1 MAGEIVRCACY
12 YRMSTDDQKDSI
24 DRQRSTVLPHC
35 ERKGYRVTGE
45 YLDEGIAGD
54 EFAKR
59 PGLQRLL
66 AAAAAGE
73 FDVAVVDEVSR
84 LSRQRYTTFV
94 ATVAHPLDEAGVTL
108 DSVAEGEIG
117 WDEMA
122 DILRMSIYQPT
133 AHGESQKNSRRV
145 LTGMANLARRRL
157 LGGPPPYGYTV
168 HYETVHEPGKP
179 PRLVPVKYVPDPRTA
194 RVIPWLFERY
204 ASGAAGTAELA
215 QELNARGAPAP
226 ARTSRR
232 KGQPPSPF
240 WTHQAVLFILKNPK
254 YTGYLTW
261 NRHCRGK
268 YHQLTNGKAVK
279 PARGRSGY
287 NPAGDWIVTE
297 DAHEPLVSRELF
309 ERVQDRL
316 EGNRGGRLRA
326 ARNGYLFSGLLV
338 CSHCGRTLSGL
349 TRYGRPVYHCQRKDD
364 AGRVVC
370 GTHQVEQGVMLRLL
384 LGKLQ
389 SAFLDPDN
397 LRRLRAEIRR
407 QEEAERQPDRLAG
420 LRRRVEELDRQL
432 SAGAENLLLCPPS
445 VRDRAAAKLAEWERE
460 RERLVEELRHVED
473 HSPVAELEGIVAAAE
488 VWLWKL
494 RDAVERGDQALLRQV
509 VREMVVRVE
518 LRWEAR
524 PGKSRT
530 FYHLVGGVIVYRFGG
545 RDAFRAE
552 PGSSQGALRAPRRC
566 SRAGGGRP

>member
-1 MAGEIVRCACY
+1 
-12 YRMSTDDQKDSI
+12 MSTAEQEDSI
-24 DRQRSTVLPHC
+24 DRQRSQVLPHC
-35 ERKGYRVTGE
+35 ERRGYRVAGE
-45 YLDEGIAGD
+45 YCDEGIAGD

-59 PGLQRLL
+59 LGLQRLL
-66 AAAAAGE
+66 RDAAAGQ
-73 FDVAVVDEVSR
+73 FDVVVVDEVSR
-84 LSRQRYTTFV
+84 LSRQKYTEFIT
-94 ATVAHPLDEAGVTL
+94 TVAHPLDKAGVTV
-108 DSVAEGEIG
+108 DSVAEGAIG
-117 WDEMA
+117 WEDMA

-145 LTGMANLARRRL
+145 LTGMASLARRRL
-157 LGGPPPYGYTV
+157 LGGPPPYGYAI
-168 HYETVHEPGKP
+168 HYETVQEPGKP
-179 PRLVPVKYVPDPRTA
+179 PRVVPVKYVPDPRTA
-194 RVIPWLFERY
+194 HVIPWLFERY
-204 ASGAAGTAELA
+204 AAGDAGTHELA
-215 QELNARGAPAP
+215 MELNARGAPPP

-232 KGQPPSPF
+232 KGRPSSPV
-240 WTHQAVLFILKNPK
+240 WTNQAVLFILKNPK
-254 YTGYLTW
+254 YTGCLTW

-287 NPAGDWIVTE
+287 NPVGDWYVTE

-338 CSHCGRTLSGL
+338 CSHCGRNLAGRV
-349 TRYGRPVYHCQRKDD
+349 RYGRPIYHCHRRDD

-370 GTHQVEQGVMLRLL
+370 GSHQVEQAAMLRLL
-384 LGKLQ
+384 LSKLQ

-397 LRRLRAEIRR
+397 LRQLRAEIRR
-407 QEEAERQPDRLAG
+407 QEEAEREPDRLDG

-445 VRDRAAAKLAEWERE
+445 VRDRAAAKLVEWERE
-460 RERLVEELRHVED
+460 RERLAEELRHVEGR
-473 HSPVAELEGIVAAAE
+473 SRVAELEGVVAAAE
-488 VWLWKL
+488 DWLWKL

-530 FYHLVGGVIVYRFGG
+530 YYHLAGGVIVYRFGG
-545 RDAFRAE
+545 QEEFTTPTA
-552 PGSSQGALRAPRRC
+552 SSQGALRAPCRSWIAPASPRL
-566 SRAGGGRP
+566 G

>member
-1 MAGEIVRCACY
+1 
-12 YRMSTDDQKDSI
+12 MSTDKQEDSI
-24 DRQRSTVLPHC
+24 DRQRSTVLPYC
-35 ERKGYRVTGE
+35 ERKGYRVVGE
-45 YLDEGIAGD
+45 YADEGVAGD

-66 AAAAAGE
+66 GDAAAGG
-73 FDVAVVDEVSR
+73 FDVVAVDEVSR
-84 LSRQRYTTFV
+84 LSRQRYTKFI
-94 ATVAHPLDEAGVTL
+94 ATVAHPLDEAGVTV
-108 DSVAEGEIG
+108 DSVAEGELG
-117 WDEMA
+117 WDEMS

-157 LGGPPPYGYTV
+157 LGGPPPYGYAV
-168 HYETVHEPGKP
+168 RYETVQEPGKP
-179 PRLVPVKYVPDPRTA
+179 PKVVPVKYVPDPRTA
-194 RVIPWLFERY
+194 HVIPWLFDRY
-204 ASGAAGTAELA
+204 ARGDAGTHELA
-215 QELNARGAPAP
+215 QELNRRGVPAP

-254 YTGYLTW
+254 YTGCLTW

-279 PARGRSGY
+279 PVRGRSGY

-297 DAHEPLVSRELF
+297 DTHEPLVSRELF

-316 EGNRGGRLRA
+316 AGNRGGRLRA

-338 CSHCGRTLSGL
+338 CSHCGRNLAGQV
-349 TRYGRPVYHCQRKDD
+349 RYGRPIYHCHRRDD

-370 GTHQVEQGVMLRLL
+370 GTHQVEQAAMLRLL
-384 LGKLQ
+384 LSKLQ

-397 LRRLRAEIRR
+397 LRRLRAEIRQ
-407 QEEAERQPDRLAG
+407 QEEAKRQPARLDG
-420 LRRRVEELDRQL
+420 LRRRVEELDGKL

-460 RERLVEELRHVED
+460 RDRLAEELRQAEHS
-473 HSPVAELEGIVAAAE
+473 SPVAELEGFVAAAE
-488 VWLWKL
+488 AWLWKL
-494 RDAVERGDQALLRQV
+494 RDAIERADQAVLRQV

-530 FYHLVGGVIVYRFGG
+530 FYRLAGGVIVYRFGG
-545 RDAFRAE
+545 QEAFTA
-552 PGSSQGALRAPRRC
+552 PTAGSQGALRAPRRC